1 MQTQLWN
8 TGLWWSRLKAQ
19 SQWLIVFPLI
29 ASFSQDCNEHRP
41 ASVWISIRIRLAMAD
56 LKSKFLNV
64 YSVLKSELLED
75 PAFEFTDV
83 SRQWVERV
91 QYINLHWIPVL
102 ASMHVS
108 FFQSYPSGICLCLL
122 LKQII
127 LHISFVHQHVNL
139 FKKMQILTLRFKTF
153 EF

>member
-1 MQTQLWN
+1 MNGIKCNLWKMQTQLWN
-8 TGLWWSRLKAQ
+8 TGLWWSRLKAE

-29 ASFSQDCNEHRP
+29 SVIYSEDCNEHWA

-122 LKQII
+122 HKQII
-127 LHISFVHQHVNL
+127 LHISFVHQHVKS
-139 FKKMQILTLRFKTF
+139 F
-153 EF
+153 